1 MCITEKGGD
10 SQSYPQKN
18 VLLKNTKTEKNRQD
32 ENQFSSKKIDSADFM
47 KKQKNI
53 VQLDYSNN
61 Q

>member
-10 SQSYPQKN
+10 SSSYPQKN

-53 VQLDYSNN
+53 V
-61 Q
+61 